1 MKNVDVLYQL
11 KLGLK
16 GKAAPLVNG
25 KKLNLTNEWYFFTEA
40 LNKETCNRIIKL
52 GDKGFEKATIEK
64 SNGGATAQERIEGKK
79 PEEELNKNIRTSD
92 IAWVADQWVY
102 DLIWPYMVTA
112 NEQAGWKYDIKAA
125 ETIQITRYKK
135 GGFYGFHKDGRS
147 DNLSAYNRPDHS
159 FLHGNVRKLSMS
171 ILLNDD
177 YEGGDFEFTTLNPE
191 GKSVMKASDLYKA
204 GSIIVFPS
212 FMMHG
217 VKPITRGVRD
227 SLVAWFIGPPFK

>member
-25 KKLNLTNEWYFFTEA
+25 EKLYSTNEWYIFDKA
-40 LNKETCNRIIKL
+40 LSKENCSRIIKL
-52 GDKGFEKATIEK
+52 GDKGFKKGGLEKDTEI
-64 SNGGATAQERIEGKK
+64 TAKERIEGKK
-79 PEEELNKNIRTSD
+79 HEFELDKKKRTSD
-92 IAWVADQWVY
+92 VAWVEDQWLY

-125 ETIQITRYKK
+125 ETIQISRYEK
-135 GGFYGFHKDGRS
+135 GSFYKFHKDGRG
-147 DNLSAYNRPDHS
+147 DNLAAYNRPDNH

-171 ILLNDD
+171 LLLNDD
-177 YEGGDFEFTTLNPE
+177 YEGGDFEFTRLDPE
-191 GKSVMKASDLYKA
+191 GKSVTQTPDLYKA

-212 FMMHG
+212 FMMHRVEPVTKG
-217 VKPITRGVRD
+217 TRY
-227 SLVAWFIGPPFK
+227 SLVAWYIGPPFK